1 MTRAKL
7 INLGHDPQT
16 APWKLRNDDD
26 DANEDE
32 DDQHIID
39 IFIYKFGALKLE
51 IIDSQPIHIQCKA

>member
-39 IFIYKFGALKLE
+39 IFI
-51 IIDSQPIHIQCKA
+51 

>member
-26 DANEDE
+26 DADE

-39 IFIYKFGALKLE
+39 IFIYLEIGPLKLE
-51 IIDSQPIHIQCKA
+51 IIDSQRIHMQCKA

>member
-26 DANEDE
+26 DDADE
-32 DDQHIID
+32 DDQHNTLLISS
-39 IFIYKFGALKLE
+39 FRNLE
-51 IIDSQPIHIQCKA
+51 H

>member
-26 DANEDE
+26 DADE

-39 IFIYKFGALKLE
+39 IFIYLEIGPLKLE

>member
-26 DANEDE
+26 DADE

-39 IFIYKFGALKLE
+39 IFIYLEIGPLKLE
-51 IIDSQPIHIQCKA
+51 IIDSQHIHIQCKA

>member
-26 DANEDE
+26 DADE

-39 IFIYKFGALKLE
+39 IFIQKFGALKLE
-51 IIDSQPIHIQCKA
+51 IIDSQHIHIECKA

>member
-26 DANEDE
+26 DADE

-39 IFIYKFGALKLE
+39 IFIQKFGELKLE
-51 IIDSQPIHIQCKA
+51 IIDSQHVHIQCKA

>member
-16 APWKLRNDDD
+16 APWKLRND
-26 DANEDE
+26 E

-39 IFIYKFGALKLE
+39 IFI
-51 IIDSQPIHIQCKA
+51 